1 MPYAS
6 KTTRRRADRDRKR
19 ARRAGLPP
27 GKKGVRLP
35 ALPPLGDDVDLEAAR
50 GWTRLVARLAR
61 LVYESKPAAVPL
73 LLARVRVLARLAE
86 VGLRAIE
93 TADLEERIGALEE
106 RERRRVER
114 ESSHDGAPWT

>member
-1 MPYAS
+1 
-6 KTTRRRADRDRKR
+6 
-19 ARRAGLPP
+19 
-27 GKKGVRLP
+27 
-35 ALPPLGDDVDLEAAR
+35 
-50 GWTRLVARLAR
+50 VARLAR